1 MEYLAIVKGDAVLVA
16 SAASRASAEGWRL
29 MGPVVP
35 VPHLGLPTTFIATM
49 ERSPKELLY
58 APMESGKVPIDGV
71 RLRHDHPGHEE

>member
-16 SAASRASAEGWRL
+16 SAASRAAADGWRL

-49 ERSPKELLY
+49 ERSVERDEETEMVVRKAVAEVEAEVRKEL
-58 APMESGKVPIDGV
+58 G
-71 RLRHDHPGHEE
+71 R